1 MALSS
6 SKAAIRDIYSQASYH
21 VPNTISPRSWLRSY
35 ETFVKQNAQQVSQI
49 ESALRSLTYIIPG
62 RFSESPLAL
71 ESLYTSLAL
80 LSSYHTSLL
89 PSLHPSPLTR
99 YTNFYAL
106 RSTFYARCAQLLR
119 TIQYTELL
127 CEMYFKRRG
136 ERARWR
142 LVVVLELIKAIC
154 RAIILR
160 TTGRRGVS
168 PPLSQEREV
177 LPEETED
184 DDEFSSSSFLSVD
197 PTTTTTKPHTLL
209 SRTNCKL
216 APLPPPSQIS
226 DFLSNHALSPW
237 DVKPPSQL
245 MHTLSTASEYTSEIL
260 FIVRPLVYA
269 LAMQRYQ
276 ADKRNWTPWV
286 LGLAIEIGAR
296 QIGRRKENEWRS
308 WSGVEREEFSR
319 RGTEMAWWGM
329 RGAFYQRITRVW
341 IQGFAA
347 KLKGK
352 PLLDI
357 LGGLL
362 MIMRFCG
369 MSIIFLLRRC
379 K

>member
-6 SKAAIRDIYSQASYH
+6 SKAVIRDIYSQASHH

-71 ESLYTSLAL
+71 ESLYTSLSL

-99 YTNFYAL
+99 YTNFFAL
-106 RSTFYARCAQLLR
+106 RSTLYARCAQLLR

-168 PPLSQEREV
+168 PPVSHEREI
-177 LPEETED
+177 LPEEAED
-184 DDEFSSSSFLSVD
+184 ESSPLSSD
-197 PTTTTTKPHTLL
+197 PTTKPHTL
-209 SRTNCKL
+209 SRTHCKL

-226 DFLSNHALSPW
+226 DFLSTHALSAS

-245 MHTLSTASEYTSEIL
+245 MHTLSHASEYTSEIL

-269 LAMQRYQ
+269 LAMQRYHT
-276 ADKRNWTPWV
+276 DKRNWTPWA
-286 LGLAIEIGAR
+286 LGLAIEVAAR
-296 QIGRRKENEWRS
+296 QIGRKENEWRS
-308 WSGVEREEFSR
+308 WSGLEREESSR

-329 RGAFYQRITRVW
+329 RGAFYERITKVG

-357 LGGLL
+357 VGG
-362 MIMRFCG
+362 
-369 MSIIFLLRRC
+369 IIDDYEVLWDDYYFSTATM
-379 K
+379 